1 MPIRSN
7 IEARARAYCEAQT
20 ARLVGYTPAEAAK
33 SVDRTW
39 QIAAALM
46 EAGLIDDD
54 GVDVPHTFEQGWAAV
69 KDWRARHPHAAS
81 RMLSGTS
88 P

>member
-1 MPIRSN
+1 MPTMSN

-20 ARLVGYTPAEAAK
+20 ARLSGYTPAKAAK

-54 GVDVPHTFEQGWAAV
+54 GRELPHSYEEGWAAV
-69 KDWRARHPHAAS
+69 KDWRARHPHPAS
-81 RMLSGTS
+81 NTPSGTS

>member
-1 MPIRSN
+1 MAIMSN

-20 ARLVGYTPAEAAK
+20 ARLASYSPAEAAA

-54 GVDVPHTFEQGWAAV
+54 GCGLSVTRDEEWAAIQ
-69 KDWRARHPHAAS
+69 DWRRRHPFK
-81 RMLSGTS
+81 
-88 P
+88 